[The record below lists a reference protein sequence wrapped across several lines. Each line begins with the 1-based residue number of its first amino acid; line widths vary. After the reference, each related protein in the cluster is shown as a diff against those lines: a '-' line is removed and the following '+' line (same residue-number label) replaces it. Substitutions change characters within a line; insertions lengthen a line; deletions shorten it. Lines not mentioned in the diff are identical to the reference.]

1 MAFSGHINNFKKI
14 IMKTT
19 YYLLFLFSLI
29 IFSCTTSSSND
40 NIVVPPIVVTPNA
53 TFEFI
58 VNGKLLEGGFTTA
71 YKKSHTIH
79 LGTDRSDTT
88 FLISFDENGHFGK
101 IIYTY
106 QEPISGTF
114 KKFTTFR
121 DFSSNNFNFQL
132 LSYDAVNKRV
142 KVNFYGY
149 IYIDPTNLNS
159 ESKFISGNFDLPF
172 KEYVPPVANIIN
184 EAKINGVY
192 WRATNMYQSRD
203 ITNFHNITLNSI
215 NDEAYKLMISFRDE
229 IGNRTLPG
237 VYNFSNSDVIKKV
250 QIAKYNPTTS
260 SYTYYNCTGTLS
272 LNNIWNYC
280 IQGKYN
286 LNGVNP
292 SDSSDIITVENGN
305 FKLEYNPSN

>member
-1 MAFSGHINNFKKI
+1 MEFLGRIKNFKNDN
-14 IMKTT
+14 MKTNN
-19 YYLLFLFSLI
+19 YLFFLFSLF
-29 IFSCTTSSSND
+29 IFGCTSSSTTD
-40 NIVVPPIVVTPNA
+40 DIDTPIDTPA
-53 TFEFI
+53 AKFSFS
-58 VNGKLLEGGFTTA
+58 VNGKLLDVGFKTA

-106 QEPISGTF
+106 QEPISGTN
-114 KKFTTFR
+114 KKFSTYR
-121 DFSSNNFNFQL
+121 DYSSNHFNFQL
-132 LSYDAVNKRV
+132 LSFDAESKRV

-159 ESKFISGNFDLPF
+159 ESKFISGNFDLPY

-192 WRATNMYQSRD
+192 WRATNNFQSRD
-203 ITNFHNITLNSI
+203 IINFHNITLNSI
-215 NDEAYKLMISFRDE
+215 NDETYKLMISFRDE
-229 IGNRTLPG
+229 LGNRTLPG

-260 SYTYYNCTGTLS
+260 TYTYYNCTGILS
-272 LNNIWNYC
+272 LNTIWDYC
-280 IQGKYN
+280 IQGTYH

-292 SDSSDIITVENGN
+292 SNSSDIIIVESGN
-305 FKLEYNPSN
+305 FKLDYDPNY